1 MISLSIFRL
10 SILNQTLSYRLARS
24 FLANRRYVV
33 PRTYLKDHYLED
45 HKLGQRALLEFGRA
59 LRSGRMIAFTGAMTT
74 EAFGYGSWAQLR
86 EEAKRIAENI
96 VEKVAAGAG
105 TGAGNRAKALISE
118 IEAFSRQNDSKMP
131 AQIATSLIEEVLEA
145 IRIDS
150 KKLREYVGTKFE
162 TAKDYKSWP
171 LDDLFN
177 RTTAFDLFD
186 IETAW
191 HFRRPTGEAYSD
203 TEAGLERFNVPRALA
218 RDLGIRR
225 FATLNY
231 DFELERETM
240 LPCEEM
246 FALDENEGKLKPTSP
261 FSQLE
266 RLRRRGESDYFSW
279 NLGSG
284 RIRRVLPDGTAV
296 ESDIRNRERV
306 DRMLEFAI
314 GGDDIDRHII
324 HLHGRACTP
333 SSMIVSRR
341 DYNRLYRSNDLHR
354 LPFEHAGR
362 MLFGG
367 NPVLFIGLGMTEA
380 EVNYELEQ
388 FISANPYRRTAPTFL
403 LWNTGGG
410 AMDVTAQR
418 MQRLEWLNRLGV
430 LAIFDSD
437 LEGLTAGLDP
447 HFLASEHRF
456 CFEQRPHVGAV
467 RVVERQRSLA
477 MKRASSRSAIAKRRL
492 AGIKSPAKPTGDD
505 KRIRAE
511 MVSAIRSLPRAAAI
525 FADREEYIPSTQS
538 ADGRPHEA
546 AWRSISS
553 LVPAGEGVCLWQSI
567 FPEPFNALFEV
578 GRRHVLYDEPSIN
591 VRKPRL
597 VRAKRLLTESDRF
610 PFQVDIQPTGS
621 GRGWNSRLMLADE
634 WTGIPCS
641 DRLLMNGGFS
651 FDTDSLLHGIERFL
665 RTRTFPV
672 GVTPSNSSPMSRS
685 EYFQSGVLNGDDDHQ
700 VAEDS
705 ASDVAVGKG
714 RARPLLIILNGM
726 ERFFSTDGV
735 PLSAE
740 LDELMQLAVRT
751 TGFNRVRWIISG
763 SARVYKYFTTLN
775 NEARGASS
783 IGPVTFC
790 ERMVLDH
797 GPERPGAVPA
807 LQLAMVQQAVGF
819 ELRRRLNADL
829 QWRAEDENIA
839 ALRAASPSLARE
851 LDRAITA
858 YFAQIRGAISGDI
871 KGVRKVFYQL
881 ILTPSVQTALFGE
894 EAPLA
899 MECLRAMAFL
909 GTPSE
914 IAVLI
919 HVPRIYELMSN
930 EQDDLGT
937 RHSRLQILLGRMCD
951 LALVIEIEG
960 FPYTF
965 GRDRCDQPK
974 RYAIH
979 RSLMTELRAS
989 FGIPLSEAKLS
1000 TAFNMSLYVAQPIDG
1015 FVPEPEVHD
1024 ELGTLIDRLIG
1035 SYMDAGNGQRA
1046 VIYGETFRWN
1056 DYLAGCDHGPS
1067 FKDGMVAV
1075 ETAVTAA
1082 FDKLDP
1088 IRSRQDRQ
1096 DKNKRKGTGFRRRE
1110 FFHRMC
1116 LPEHVQC
1123 LRAALAVVRG
1133 YYSTTG
1139 LLTLDTNDRLA
1150 SPERNGVLL
1159 EHAERLDTLIDGFG
1173 KQAMARQALR
1183 EALPENL
1190 FKAAFGCAE
1199 PFYPDELVWLH
1210 NERGVVMLAMGD
1222 LYEARRSLILAMRI
1236 NRDHVEYQHRG
1247 HNWRRI
1253 RLNQLAVDIEAAE
1266 LDLASRKIEEI
1277 KRASQGIKCGVDYVK
1292 LREDR
1297 LAKAI
1302 CQGYEG
1308 FIQHMRGHRIRATK
1322 QYSKAIAT
1330 FEELREL
1337 RAEVYFARLR
1347 ARAQTFGRSRMERL
1361 VALDR
1366 VHDLALSGRQMD
1378 LVYRIQVLKA
1388 ETIVMSPE
1396 VTPSERRRAIRML
1409 DDALRYALHTD
1420 VGRVRCEA
1428 LGSMAQ
1434 ARHLSGDHEGA
1445 LSNASDALTI
1455 AVRYGLEMRKM
1466 TLRSMFARILAARG
1480 HPLTAEQL
1488 ARTAIKVAS
1497 RQKIQ
1502 YAIDHAEETLAAIP
1516 RHSVLSGAENLS
1528 GRRDF

>member
-1 MISLSIFRL
+1 M
-10 SILNQTLSYRLARS
+10 
-24 FLANRRYVV
+24 
-33 PRTYLKDHYLED
+33 PRTYLKEHYLED

-86 EEAKRIAENI
+86 EAAKGIAENI
-96 VEKVAAGAG
+96 VSRVTAEKGSARG
-105 TGAGNRAKALISE
+105 RAIELISQ
-118 IEAFSRQNDSKMP
+118 IEAFSSQNSNKMP
-131 AQIATSLIEEVLEA
+131 AQIATSLIEEVLDA
-145 IRIDS
+145 ISIDQ
-150 KKLREYVGTKFE
+150 KRLREYVREKSNTE
-162 TAKDYKSWP
+162 NDYRSWP
-171 LDDLFN
+171 LDDLLN
-177 RTTAFDLFD
+177 RATAFDLFD

-191 HFRRPTGEAYSD
+191 HFRAPTKDAYADS
-203 TEAGLERFNVPRALA
+203 EAGIERFNVPRALA
-218 RDLGIRR
+218 RNLGIRR

-240 LPCEEM
+240 LPGAEM
-246 FALDENEGKLKPTSP
+246 FAPKGSERKLKPTSP

-266 RLRRRGESDYFSW
+266 ELRRRGESDYFSW

-314 GGDDIDRHII
+314 GGDDVDRHII
-324 HLHGRACTP
+324 HLHGRSCTP

-403 LWNTGGG
+403 LWNTNGGSSDNG
-410 AMDVTAQR
+410 TTQR

-430 LAIFDSD
+430 LAIFDTD
-437 LEGLTAGLDP
+437 LELLTAGLEPKNLED
-447 HFLASEHRF
+447 EHRF
-456 CFEQRPHVGAV
+456 AFEERPDGG
-467 RVVERQRSLA
+467 ERQAAEADCNVARPLVNVL
-477 MKRASSRSAIAKRRL
+477 SALTGGRL
-492 AGIKSPAKPTGDD
+492 SVVANPPKVVVDD
-505 KRIRAE
+505 KSIRADI
-511 MVSAIRSLPRAAAI
+511 VSAIKALPAAAAI
-525 FADREEYIPSTQS
+525 FTKREEYIPAAWS
-538 ADGRPHEA
+538 DGKGKRYEA
-546 AWRSISS
+546 PWRSISA
-553 LVPAGEGVCLWQSI
+553 LVPLPPDAPDPSQQGICLWESDYPQR
-567 FPEPFNALFEV
+567 FAVMP
-578 GRRHVLYDEPSIN
+578 RHSLYDERSEKVTEARRRRARQLLERSI
-591 VRKPRL
+591 
-597 VRAKRLLTESDRF
+597 TC

-621 GRGWNSRLMLADE
+621 GRGWNSRLMLEDP
-634 WTGIPCS
+634 WKGIPRG
-641 DRLLMNGGFS
+641 DRLLINGGFS

-665 RTRTFPV
+665 RTRSTETDVRPQS
-672 GVTPSNSSPMSRS
+672 PSLMSRS
-685 EYFQSGVLNGDDDHQ
+685 KYFKSGVLLGD
-700 VAEDS
+700 E
-705 ASDVAVGKG
+705 VGKG
-714 RARPLLIILNGM
+714 AKPGGCKGRSKPLLIILNGM

-735 PLSAE
+735 LLSAE
-740 LDELMQLAVRT
+740 LDELMQLALRT
-751 TGFNRVRWIISG
+751 TGPNQVRWIISG
-763 SARVYKYFTTLN
+763 SARVRTYFETLKKDASVEGQ
-775 NEARGASS
+775 EA
-783 IGPVTFC
+783 PVSFC
-790 ERMVLDH
+790 DGMVIDH
-797 GPERPGAVPA
+797 GPERRGAVPA
-807 LQLAMVQQAVGF
+807 LQLSMIQQAVGL
-819 ELRRRLNADL
+819 ELRQRQGDEF
-829 QWRAEDENIA
+829 EDKVEERNIA
-839 ALRAASPSLARE
+839 ALRAASPSLARD
-851 LDRAITA
+851 LDHAITT
-858 YFAQIRGAISGDI
+858 YHAQIPGAISGDI

-881 ILTPSVQTALFGE
+881 ILSPGVQTALFGK

-899 MECLRAMAFL
+899 MECLRALAFL

-914 IAVLI
+914 VAVLI
-919 HVPRIYELMSN
+919 HVPRIYELMSDGN
-930 EQDDLGT
+930 DDLNT
-937 RHSRLQILLGRMCD
+937 RRTRLEKLLGHLRE
-951 LALVIEIEG
+951 LALVIELNG
-960 FPYTF
+960 FPYVDEE
-965 GRDRCDQPK
+965 GDRGKQPK

-989 FGIPLSEAKLS
+989 FGVPLSEAKLS

-1035 SYMDAGNGQRA
+1035 GYKDSGSRQPAEAYGSTIRWPEAISSDDKRVVEQA
-1046 VIYGETFRWN
+1046 V
-1056 DYLAGCDHGPS
+1056 S
-1067 FKDGMVAV
+1067 VAF
-1075 ETAVTAA
+1075 E
-1082 FDKLDP
+1082 KLDP
-1088 IRSRQDRQ
+1088 IRHRQDSE
-1096 DKNKRKGTGFRRRE
+1096 DKKKDKITGFRRRE
-1110 FFHRMC
+1110 CFHRMC
-1116 LPEHVQC
+1116 LPEHVQR
-1123 LRAALAVVRG
+1123 LRAALAVIRG

-1173 KQAMARQALR
+1173 KQAIARQALR
-1183 EALPENL
+1183 EALSDNL

-1222 LYEARRSLILAMRI
+1222 LYEARRSLILAMQI
-1236 NRDHVEYQHRG
+1236 NSEHVEYQHRG

-1253 RLNQLAVDIEAAE
+1253 RLNQLVVDMEAAE

-1277 KRASQGIKCGVDYVK
+1277 KHASKGIACEAGLVK

-1302 CQGYEG
+1302 CEGCEG
-1308 FIQHMRGHRIRATK
+1308 FIQHMRGHRKRATQK
-1322 QYSKAIAT
+1322 YSKAIGT

-1347 ARAQTFGRSRMERL
+1347 ARSETFGKSRMERL
-1361 VALDR
+1361 IALDR

-1388 ETIVMSPE
+1388 ETIVMSSE

-1420 VGRVRCEA
+1420 IGRVRCEA

-1466 TLRSMFARILAARG
+1466 TLRSMFGRILAARG

-1516 RHSVLSGAENLS
+1516 RHSVLSGAEILS